1 MSADSLRA
9 TRVLVSSVLGA
20 EEVDLPLGDVT
31 WIQGPNGSGKSSVL
45 EGILRTITTGAA
57 LAEVARIDPSTGER
71 EQPRTMLMLE
81 GTLDGRPRRFLLER
95 RGDKQQV
102 REQVAG
108 AWKAMPRPG
117 ELVSALVDGVGAN
130 PVRFLQAKPEERT
143 KMLLAALPV
152 ILDREKVAQIVAP
165 TGVQVPAGGEAHAL
179 TELEMVR
186 GHVYAART
194 GANRDAQANQNA
206 ADRCREAAGSP
217 PQEDASAAAEEAERI
232 AREMRGE
239 VEAYA
244 STSAGIEQAAIQGAQ
259 AEAKRLLE
267 AGHAQFSADCAE
279 LRRQAERAIEEKRAE
294 LERFVTE
301 TNEVAARRI
310 ERAREA
316 METARKAVEEQTA
329 RITAEAAAA
338 RKERDQVLADDR
350 AELEMVTRE
359 AARLREVADQA
370 QRAAGLHDQVKEF
383 EAKAEALRE
392 TSARMSAALE
402 QLDEYRRSLASDL
415 PAGLE
420 LRDGQLMVDGGV
432 PFDQA
437 NTATRIRVAV
447 EVSCLRSAGCPW
459 RFVVVDGVEAF
470 DSEHRAALAAELRRQ
485 GVQAVLARVDDG
497 PFRGE
502 VA

>member
-9 TRVLVSSVLGA
+9 TRVWVSSVLGA
-20 EEVDLPLGDVT
+20 DDVDLPLGDVT
-31 WIQGPNGSGKSSVL
+31 WVLGENGSGKSSFL
-45 EGILRTITTGAA
+45 EGIIRTITTGAA

-81 GTLDGRPRRFLLER
+81 GRLDGRPRRFLLER
-95 RGDKQQV
+95 KGDKQQV

-179 TELEMVR
+179 TDLEMIR
-186 GHVYAART
+186 SGVYAART
-194 GANRDAQANQNA
+194 GANRDATAKAAA
-206 ADRCREAAGSP
+206 ADECRRVAGSP
-217 PQEDASAAAEEAERI
+217 SQEDAGQAAEVAEQAAAALRAEIERAAAESAAVEDAARHSARSEER
-232 AREMRGE
+232 RL
-239 VEAYA
+239 VEAGESEFHRKA
-244 STSAGIEQAAIQGAQ
+244 TNHRAACEADIAVKRAEFDRFVAARKEQAA
-259 AEAKRLLE
+259 
-267 AGHAQFSADCAE
+267 ADIE
-279 LRRQAERAIEEKRAE
+279 RERA
-294 LERFVTE
+294 
-301 TNEVAARRI
+301 
-310 ERAREA
+310 A
-316 METARKAVEEQTA
+316 MEADRKLAEQRRAAVE
-329 RITAEAAAA
+329 AEAAAG
-338 RKERDQVLADDR
+338 RKERDAILAER
-350 AELEMVTRE
+350 RVELEHAQRE

-370 QRAAGLHDQVKEF
+370 QRAQGLHDQAAAF
-383 EAKAEALRE
+383 QAEAERLRE
-392 TSARMSAALE
+392 ASARMTSALE
-402 QLDEYRRSLASDL
+402 QLDDYRRSLASDL

-420 LRDGQLMVDGGV
+420 LRDGQLLVDGGV

-447 EVSCLRSAGCPW
+447 EVSCLRSAGSPW
-459 RFVVVDGVEAF
+459 RFVVVDGVEAL
-470 DSEHRAALAAELRRQ
+470 DSEHRAALAAELKRQ